1 MPLLTLLLGWHLG
14 AAVPVQE
21 TPHLEIATIRHF
33 ADRDG
38 GGRIGMWRKL
48 MVGERIE
55 ETVHNFE
62 KGCGFIFSTPGAK
75 PEVPDQ
81 AVIGW
86 RFVATPVELSAD
98 HVLLQIEWSR
108 EVENGTRLEAS
119 PQRAMLRLRPGDVA
133 TLDSALLPKCQ
144 NSLATFVIALK
155 GEEPGVTRVAAT
167 DLWLVHRQ
175 PDGKEATQHVL
186 LRAPF
191 DERTL
196 LVFDTVR
203 IGGTTFDVSGRITP
217 RTGSEGV
224 ALHVDAGFRGRT
236 AGSDWVY
243 MGHGSCVVRLAPAD
257 VTSIELPLR
266 RPEYE
271 GHSLSIRV
279 RSRRIR

>member
-1 MPLLTLLLGWHLG
+1 
-14 AAVPVQE
+14 
-21 TPHLEIATIRHF
+21 
-33 ADRDG
+33 
-38 GGRIGMWRKL
+38 
-48 MVGERIE
+48 
-55 ETVHNFE
+55 
-62 KGCGFIFSTPGAK
+62 
-75 PEVPDQ
+75 
-81 AVIGW
+81 
-86 RFVATPVELSAD
+86 
-98 HVLLQIEWSR
+98 
-108 EVENGTRLEAS
+108 
-119 PQRAMLRLRPGDVA
+119 
-133 TLDSALLPKCQ
+133 
-144 NSLATFVIALK
+144 
-155 GEEPGVTRVAAT
+155 
-167 DLWLVHRQ
+167 
-175 PDGKEATQHVL
+175 VL